1 MHALAATIGSPHVA
15 LLSIRLMHAKKCPAA
30 CSNGRIRV
38 EEFGMQDWFVTY
50 LLSRLKGHA
59 YLIVAIV
66 ITPSTRQELASA
78 LQLVSDDGTLYER
91 SRDNVIHLAS
101 TQEGEET
108 KKAKSENIREILIV
122 YSMPYEEVQEKVVRT
137 RQVRVCGRCRCE
149 LPDKKS
155 AFNAIGGI
163 GGSLGG
169 SLGGSMILGSV
180 LGPIG
185 AIGGAIAGS
194 IAGGRAGRDASRK
207 VHDTLHADLCDA
219 CRRQISQ
226 DHGST
231 ASISSYENQEDNKW
245 GSGRRLGAGHK
256 LGGGI
261 DESNGEGSKAR
272 SYRDLLRGGEQPPQ
286 HQPETPKSAKEKI
299 SEMATSTTKEIQES
313 MSIVGKDIQDGFAWM
328 KASVSGRISGIG
340 GAADASTSSTSSA
353 KASKPSSDYTG
364 RPTGSG
370 RGGDNDTGDII

>member
-1 MHALAATIGSPHVA
+1 M
-15 LLSIRLMHAKKCPAA
+15 
-30 CSNGRIRV
+30 
-38 EEFGMQDWFVTY
+38 
-50 LLSRLKGHA
+50 
-59 YLIVAIV
+59 
-66 ITPSTRQELASA
+66 
-78 LQLVSDDGTLYER
+78 
-91 SRDNVIHLAS
+91 
-101 TQEGEET
+101 
-108 KKAKSENIREILIV
+108 REKPEYKFDISIV

-194 IAGGRAGRDASRK
+194 IAGGRAGRDASSK
-207 VHDTLHADLCDA
+207 VHDAVHTDLCDA

-226 DHGST
+226 DYGST
-231 ASISSYENQEDNKW
+231 TNTSPYENQEDNKW

-261 DESNGEGSKAR
+261 DESRGEGSKAR
-272 SYRDLLRGGEQPPQ
+272 SYRDLLRGGEQPLQ

-299 SEMATSTTKEIQES
+299 SEMATSTTKELQES

-328 KASVSGRISGIG
+328 KTSISGRISAIG
-340 GAADASTSSTSSA
+340 GTADASTSSTS
-353 KASKPSSDYTG
+353 PNRSSTYTG
-364 RPTGSG
+364 RPLSG
-370 RGGDNDTGDII
+370 GGGGGGANDTGDII